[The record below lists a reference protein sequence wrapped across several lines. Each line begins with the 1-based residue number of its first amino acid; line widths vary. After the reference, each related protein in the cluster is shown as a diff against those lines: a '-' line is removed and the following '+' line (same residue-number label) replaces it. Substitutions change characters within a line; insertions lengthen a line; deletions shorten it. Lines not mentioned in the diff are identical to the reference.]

1 MSKPD
6 LDDLLESLTV
16 RANATRAA
24 RNALAFAQERLYR
37 CEREENEARLEY
49 GMRLM
54 EESE

>member
-1 MSKPD
+1 MSKPN
-6 LDDLLESLTV
+6 LDDLRESLTV
-16 RANATRAA
+16 REIATRAA
-24 RNALAFAQERLYR
+24 RHALAYAQERLYR

>member
-6 LDDLLESLTV
+6 LDDLRESLTV
-16 RANATRAA
+16 RENATRAA